1 MNKKFYG
8 TLLLGTLLL
17 GSTIVSCKDY
27 DDDIDN
33 LQNQITQLATKAD
46 MQSEVSKLQS
56 AVATAQA
63 AAENKAAAA
72 EQAAKDAAA
81 KAQAAADAAAKAQGT
96 ADAAATVEALNK
108 VAAEAAAAAQ
118 AAADAKTAA
127 EAKAAELEAQLAE
140 LQALAA
146 TLVSTK
152 DFEAAK
158 KELNDKYA
166 ELAAKIGET
175 TGTTG
180 LTGLQVLSEE
190 IKVGYGIWAGVHKGA
205 ATAEWDGPK
214 KDEVAKLAKG
224 DYVSAFGA
232 KNIQIAVNPTDVDV
246 TNTEFAV
253 VNQYGEIAPIA
264 FGTPEV
270 LTRANA
276 AGTYKVKIASAALT
290 SDVVKE
296 FGENF
301 ETGTSSTLVA
311 GKIASTL
318 KKNFVTVS
326 KNENG
331 SYGTFGA
338 TVKFDQISGSV
349 EVDATDSE
357 KVYDSYITGL
367 KNVSK
372 HDSLVWDLKYDGMT
386 LTYNAEAAKKF
397 ANTDH
402 TFTVKV
408 KQINLNGY
416 IHETDATVTFKAK
429 EVATDKVEVEGNVT
443 ARTHDVQLREKHPTT
458 DAYMQVETITKAK
471 ILEALNIQ
479 AGTEAAIHFDHVN
492 TNWTATAGKAF
503 FYTADND
510 TMCLQTVV
518 EKAEILEDDNS
529 KFTGVKIRFKKDY
542 PVDNFKHNTAG
553 DFLTNGETLYIP
565 VVLTGTDDE
574 DLGDPTEYTYTVN
587 VPVKFEMPAT
597 TDLFA
602 WKDVAKTFRNSD
614 GTAKTV
620 ARIST
625 LATSTNATIDD
636 EVAYA
641 AVAPN
646 YTLVED
652 SETDVESIT
661 PAVTVELDYQ
671 NMQSYKKVKAVLD
684 KLEIGDNVPVNTSSI
699 TLPPVFSSTIKTA
712 LFADAAKV
720 DKDNLEKAYKI
731 LVDLYKQ
738 KVVIPLYNLSGT
750 DTRFVWHEKSR
761 GWKTT
766 FDPAKKK
773 SDVETKYK
781 SDGYKVLYNTENYS
795 FKVKGMHISVL
806 GRNIGIGDVT
816 VNNVATGNA
825 AADFTATLS
834 SNKYI
839 NDNNAPVMKFFD
851 ANIGV
856 ADASKMKGSYSIID
870 NKFDLPLKLNGSTV
884 ATSSTTDEEF
894 TIVKVIHVDADG
906 IENNVTTKFS
916 ISGSGVN
923 DKILLTTYKSV
934 ADNPATPSPT
944 DESEYAWGLKIK
956 PVKIADAK
964 AGDKLVFVIKPTLE
978 RPYDGEKD
986 AYAGKTVAFEFVIA
1000 E

>member
-108 VAAEAAAAAQ
+108 VAADAAAAAK
-118 AAADAKTAA
+118 AAEDAKAAA

-180 LTGLQVLSEE
+180 LTALQVLSEE

-214 KDEVAKLAKG
+214 KDEVAKLSKG

-296 FGENF
+296 FNKNF
-301 ETGTSSTLVA
+301 EDGTSSTLVA

-349 EVDATDSE
+349 ELDAPDSE

-367 KNVSK
+367 KNVSL

-386 LTYNAEAAKKF
+386 LTYEAEAAKKF
-397 ANTDH
+397 ADADH

-443 ARTHDVQLREKHPTT
+443 ARTHDVQLKEKHPTT

-492 TNWTATAGKAF
+492 TNWKATTGKAF

-510 TMCLQTVV
+510 TLCLGTVV
-518 EKAEILEDDNS
+518 ESPEILADNNS
-529 KFTGVKIRFKKDY
+529 KFTGVKIRFIKNY

-553 DFLTNGETLYIP
+553 DFLTNGKTLYIP
-565 VVLTGTDDE
+565 VVLKGTDKS

-587 VPVKFEMPAT
+587 VPVKFQMPNAN
-597 TDLFA
+597 DLFS
-602 WKDVAKTFRNSD
+602 WKDVAATFRNNE
-614 GTAKTV
+614 GV
-620 ARIST
+620 ALTEPSIKD
-625 LATSTNATIDD
+625 LATTANATIDA

-641 AVAPN
+641 ALAPICVFEKVAGTNKVKAISP
-646 YTLVED
+646 V
-652 SETDVESIT
+652 
-661 PAVTVELDYQ
+661 VTVEVDYQ
-671 NMQSYKKVKAVLD
+671 NMQSYKQNKAVLD
-684 KLEIGDNVPVNTSSI
+684 ALVINEDIPTVEPFGFNVFAEAIDARETKV
-699 TLPPVFSSTIKTA
+699 TA
-712 LFADAAKV
+712 A
-720 DKDNLEKAYKI
+720 NLKKAYEN
-731 LVDLYKQ
+731 LVDIYKYT
-738 KVVIPLYNLSGT
+738 VVVPTYNDGT
-750 DTRFVWHEKSR
+750 SDIAYQWDKNTRS
-761 GWKTT
+761 WKTSYS
-766 FDPAKKK
+766 PATSYKD
-773 SDVETKYK
+773 STTVANSWK
-781 SDGYKVLYNTENYS
+781 SDGYKIGYTGENYT

-806 GRNIGIGDVT
+806 GRNIAIGDVT
-816 VNNVATGNA
+816 VNNVKTA

-834 SNKYI
+834 YNKYI
-839 NDNNAPVMKFFD
+839 NEEDAPILKFYNANVPVVNASQFVGSFSITDKYDLPYIFNDDYLTAASEGQTYDEACEVTHID
-851 ANIGV
+851 ANGIE
-856 ADASKMKGSYSIID
+856 
-870 NKFDLPLKLNGSTV
+870 T
-884 ATSSTTDEEF
+884 
-894 TIVKVIHVDADG
+894 TIVSKNAGTANGYAKLFAYASEKNNSGTTATHWGIMVTPQVI
-906 IENNVTTKFS
+906 NT
-916 ISGSGVN
+916 
-923 DKILLTTYKSV
+923 
-934 ADNPATPSPT
+934 
-944 DESEYAWGLKIK
+944 
-956 PVKIADAK
+956 AK
-964 AGDKLVFVIKPTLE
+964 AGDKIVIKFTTKLE
-978 RPYDGEKD
+978 RKDGTAFD
-986 AYAGKTVAFEFVIA
+986 NKTVAFELVVA

>member
-108 VAAEAAAAAQ
+108 VAADAAAAAK
-118 AAADAKTAA
+118 AAEDAKAAA
-127 EAKAAELEAQLAE
+127 EAKAAELKAQLDE

-166 ELAAKIGET
+166 ELAAKIAET

-180 LTGLQVLSEE
+180 LTALQVLSEE

-232 KNIQIAVNPTDVDV
+232 NKIEIAVNPTDVDV

-264 FGTPEV
+264 FGAPEV

-296 FGENF
+296 FNKNF

-338 TVKFDQISGSV
+338 TVEFDQISGSV
-349 EVDATDSE
+349 ELDAPDSE

-367 KNVSK
+367 KDVSA
-372 HDSLVWDLKYDGMT
+372 HDALVWDLKYDGMT

-397 ANTDH
+397 AVAADKV
-402 TFTVKV
+402 FTVKV

-443 ARTHDVQLREKHPTT
+443 ARTHDVQLDTINRTT
-458 DAYMQVETITKAK
+458 GAYIQVESITKAQ

-492 TNWTATAGKAF
+492 TNWTATSGKAF

-510 TMCLQTVV
+510 TLCLRPVV
-518 EKAEILEDDNS
+518 KSADILKDNNN
-529 KFTGVKIRFKKDY
+529 KFTGVKIRFKNYY
-542 PVDNFKHNTAG
+542 PVDDFKHNTAG
-553 DFLTNGETLYIP
+553 DFLTNGKTLYIP
-565 VVLTGTDDE
+565 VVLTGTDSS

-587 VPVKFEMPAT
+587 VPVKFQMPAT
-597 TDLFA
+597 NGLFA
-602 WKDVAKTFRNSD
+602 WKDNVFTATSVISIADHVSGNTTVAKVD
-614 GTAKTV
+614 
-620 ARIST
+620 
-625 LATSTNATIDD
+625 
-636 EVAYA
+636 YA
-641 AVAPN
+641 ALAPG
-646 YTLVED
+646 YTKVTGTTTGE
-652 SETDVESIT
+652 VKSIT
-661 PAVTVELDYQ
+661 PTVTVELDYQ
-671 NMQSYKKVKAVLD
+671 NMQSYKKAKAELD
-684 KLEIGDNVPVNTSSI
+684 KLKIDGNIPDHVTPFGIDVFAEATAAGETKLTATNLAKAYNNLVDIYKKNVVVPTYDDGTTHNKQ
-699 TLPPVFSSTIKTA
+699 FDWDKTA
-712 LFADAAKV
+712 RD
-720 DKDNLEKAYKI
+720 
-731 LVDLYKQ
+731 
-738 KVVIPLYNLSGT
+738 
-750 DTRFVWHEKSR
+750 
-761 GWKTT
+761 WKTT
-766 FDPAKKK
+766 YPANGYQT
-773 SDVETKYK
+773 ETTVKTWK
-781 SDGYKVLYNTENYS
+781 SDGYDVLYADENYS
-795 FKVKGMHISVL
+795 FKVKGMHVEVL
-806 GRNIGIGDVT
+806 GRNVAIDDVT
-816 VNNVATGNA
+816 VNYKAPATP

-834 SNKYI
+834 YNKYI
-839 NDNNAPVMKFFD
+839 SETGAPTLNFYNANLPVVDKSNFVGSFSVTDKYDMPLIFDNAGIENVVDTYNF
-851 ANIGV
+851 
-856 ADASKMKGSYSIID
+856 
-870 NKFDLPLKLNGSTV
+870 STV
-884 ATSSTTDEEF
+884 SAKR
-894 TIVKVIHVDADG
+894 IDADG
-906 IENNVTTKFS
+906 IETPISTITTANVQLVVYASEKITSGGSTTTVKHYG
-916 ISGSGVN
+916 IRV
-923 DKILLTTYKSV
+923 
-934 ADNPATPSPT
+934 TPQT
-944 DESEYAWGLKIK
+944 IT
-956 PVKIADAK
+956 DAK
-964 AGDKLVFVIKPTLE
+964 AGDKIVVTVKTNLKRPADSLAYNNKTLS
-978 RPYDGEKD
+978 
-986 AYAGKTVAFEFVIA
+986 FEFVIA